1 MVFRDVSN
9 DNVTW
14 LYSGLKFRAPRQVK
28 KKKYIDTKI
37 MSMT

>member
-14 LYSGLKFRAPRQVK
+14 LYSGL
-28 KKKYIDTKI
+28 IDTKI
-37 MSMT
+37 MSMTWHLK